1 MEKFSLAGK
10 TVLITG
16 ASSGFGHHFAGVV
29 AEAGANVVLGARRI
43 DKIEARVQELVAK
56 GARVLGVPLDVND
69 PDSAAAFLGAA
80 EAEFGTID
88 VLINNAGVEA
98 GAKTYTMIDEE
109 DWDYVLNTNLKS
121 VWRLSKY
128 YTEWAAKQ
136 GVSGNIINVASIT
149 AYRTIKGQ
157 FPLRGIQSST
167 REGHGNYGARG
178 REAWGS
184 CQRVGAGVYP
194 DGCVSRVT
202 RE

>member
-29 AEAGANVVLGARRI
+29 AEAGASVVLGARRI
-43 DKIEARVQELVAK
+43 DKIEARVQELVAR

-121 VWRLSKY
+121 VWRLSTTPSGQQNRASQEILLMLLRSRL
-128 YTEWAAKQ
+128 TERSRGSFLTRYPKQ
-136 GVSGNIINVASIT
+136 HS
-149 AYRTIKGQ
+149 
-157 FPLRGIQSST
+157 
-167 REGHGNYGARG
+167 
-178 REAWGS
+178 
-184 CQRVGAGVYP
+184 
-194 DGCVSRVT
+194 
-202 RE
+202 

>member
-43 DKIEARVQELVAK
+43 DKIEARVQALAAK
-56 GARVLGVPLDVND
+56 GARVLVLLDVMTL
-69 PDSAAAFLGAA
+69 AQQLLFLDAA

-128 YTEWAAKQ
+128 YTEWAANQ

-157 FPLRGIQSST
+157 FPMQCLK
-167 REGHGNYGARG
+167 
-178 REAWGS
+178 
-184 CQRVGAGVYP
+184 QR
-194 DGCVSRVT
+194 S
-202 RE
+202 